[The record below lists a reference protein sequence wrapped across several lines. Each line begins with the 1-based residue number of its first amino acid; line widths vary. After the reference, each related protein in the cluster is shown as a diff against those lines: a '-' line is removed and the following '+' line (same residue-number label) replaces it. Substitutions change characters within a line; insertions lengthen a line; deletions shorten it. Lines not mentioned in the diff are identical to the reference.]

1 MKETGSAALALTAAL
16 ITSSTFL
23 PRACSSM
30 YSWMLMLSFGEDRI
44 GAVRRLVRRVVMGA
58 RRAVGA
64 EKAAEALIMN
74 AAYEQSPKEKRKKV
88 FFAFFYPEAAVR
100 DWHAYFASSRK
111 RLVLLFLG
119 GDEKASVSRLSSST
133 PAARPRQK
141 RTMAKRQKT
150 GKTLALFDVDGTLTV
165 PRKVRRE
172 RLEVAF
178 SRVHETTPDTTSHI
192 CRDRPPPRARVDDPD
207 PPLSRPPRCSSRKP
221 MTRCSSS

>member
-100 DWHAYFASSRK
+100 DWHAYFASS
-111 RLVLLFLG
+111 G
-119 GDEKASVSRLSSST
+119 SGSSSSFWGAT
-133 PAARPRQK
+133 KKHPSRASRPAHPQ
-141 RTMAKRQKT
+141 
-150 GKTLALFDVDGTLTV
+150 
-165 PRKVRRE
+165 
-172 RLEVAF
+172 
-178 SRVHETTPDTTSHI
+178 H
-192 CRDRPPPRARVDDPD
+192 ARVRNAPWR
-207 PPLSRPPRCSSRKP
+207 SARRPGRPSPYSMWTARSPFPARCVENA
-221 MTRCSSS
+221 

>member
-1 MKETGSAALALTAAL
+1 M
-16 ITSSTFL
+16 
-23 PRACSSM
+23 P
-30 YSWMLMLSFGEDRI
+30 LMSNR
-44 GAVRRLVRRVVMGA
+44 
-58 RRAVGA
+58 
-64 EKAAEALIMN
+64 
-74 AAYEQSPKEKRKKV
+74 PRKKGKK
-88 FFAFFYPEAAVR
+88 FFLLFFIQKRRFEI
-100 DWHAYFASSRK
+100 WHAYFASSRK

-207 PPLSRPPRCSSRKP
+207 PPLTLSRPPRCSSRKP